1 MSEFSNAPPPVAPP
15 PIAAPPIAMAEDRTM
30 AAIIYG
36 LYIIGFCNGLT
47 VLVGLV
53 LAYTNANVAG
63 PKMRSHYIFQIRT
76 FWVSALGAFAGGMI
90 VALGGRLIGILIGF
104 PIMAAGMGVIGL
116 AGLWFLIRSV
126 AGAIYLAQDQGYPR
140 PRTWVV

>member
-1 MSEFSNAPPPVAPP
+1 MSEFSSAPPPGAPP
-15 PIAAPPIAMAEDRTM
+15 PIAMTEDRVMT
-30 AAIIYG
+30 AIIYG

-47 VLVGLV
+47 VLIGLI
-53 LAYTNANVAG
+53 LAYANVNAAG

-76 FWVSALGAFAGGMI
+76 FWTCAVWAFLGGMI
-90 VALGGRLIGILIGF
+90 VALGGLLIVVLIGF

-116 AGLWFLIRSV
+116 AGLWFLVRSV
-126 AGAIYLAQDQGYPR
+126 VGAIYLAQDQGYPR